1 MVNHFRNQIFF
12 ILTVSSLCLANS
24 GLDIFYDLDIYF
36 HPNSESGNGYLE
48 GVNRIRVLNN
58 TGDDLNHLLIH
69 VASNGYY
76 RPNDPNSPY
85 SVIGKIRSSHLG
97 KISGQDS
104 VVIKIELSPPISK
117 GESVLIDIPF
127 KTFFSSW
134 RNTAVPTFG
143 SKKDTIIYNAVH
155 FYPVLEY
162 YTGNNWIQ
170 NRRKKDRKPF
180 SNFSSYNITLTLP
193 YEYDIGSSAKI
204 LNQKEL
210 STGHIQYRIED
221 KYTPGFCAVIF
232 NKLEKTPFEINGT
245 KVEIITPVSQAGL
258 VEQTKKRIE
267 KLLPFY
273 ESFFGRS
280 LLDKLVITVG
290 YSLDAPA
297 ISLNNYIM
305 FQDRIDPG
313 RVLDHELAHQWF
325 GNTVQIDEGREKWL
339 NESFAEFASWLFTES
354 QKSKKYA
361 FKISD
366 PIPEFNI
373 WDELK
378 GMSTEDWTKVLR
390 DVMGDNSL
398 PPIYEPGKQLHW
410 EEAANI
416 YNKYIVGN
424 HALQTLYA
432 AIGDSLMRSIMH
444 DYYLTFSG
452 RLSDT
457 ENFIGIIKKHTS
469 NNIADNFRLA
479 LTTNLRPDLIIES
492 VESTYNKN
500 RTWQNII
507 KTTFQGE
514 WILPVDVLIVTDDG
528 DSTLLE
534 KVLVEKEGVI
544 ELTTNSPITIV
555 ELDPYKHI
563 FDSNR
568 FNNRWP
574 RQITLQLEYGLPTW
588 ETYEVY
594 YRPKLKKD
602 WRGNWRTGI
611 YFSGGLGINLMPIM
625 PAFYQNLFDL
635 EITFSTGIPN
645 HNWGGRLNYRTPL
658 KSTKNL
664 YWSLEVGHEYPK
676 NWSKISLVSYI
687 GETSYLSTHGK
698 SSFSRL
704 TTTLSSTEY
713 TDAEPGDWW
722 SVGKNLKLKEEWTL
736 FSYSPVQRYLIELH
750 ALGGFQDKN
759 EFYNIGFSS
768 DYETHKLE
776 RFVIRL
782 HGESGFVW
790 DDRESNELAYR
801 LLFVPKVWQQREG
814 QIPIFR
820 GVAVDEKYWNKN
832 IFSAGFSLGFETNTI
847 AWPMIYVD
855 AAVTNSHNGSLPER
869 IDQLSKSKDVFIAAG
884 VGLESQ
890 TMMEI
895 GLYFPLWVSHPI
907 RGENNFALR
916 MMMQWGFYF

>member
-1 MVNHFRNQIFF
+1 M
-12 ILTVSSLCLANS
+12 ANS
-24 GLDIFYDLDIYF
+24 GIDISYDLDIYF
-36 HPNSESGNGYLE
+36 YPNSERGNGYLE
-48 GVNRIRVLNN
+48 GVNRIRVVNN
-58 TGDDLNHLLIH
+58 TDDDLDHLLIH

-76 RPNDPNSPY
+76 RPNDPNSPL
-85 SVIGKIRSSHLG
+85 SEIGKIRSSHLG

-117 GESVLIDIPF
+117 GESVLVDIPF

-134 RNTAVPTFG
+134 RNTAFPTFG
-143 SKKDTIIYNAVH
+143 SKNDTIIYNAVH

-170 NRRKKDRKPF
+170 DGRQKEQKPF
-180 SNFSSYNITLTLP
+180 SNFASYNIKLTLP
-193 YEYDIGSSAKI
+193 DEYDIGSSAKI
-204 LNQKEL
+204 LKQTEV
-210 STGHIQYRIED
+210 STGYIQYTIED
-221 KYTPGFCAVIF
+221 KYTLGFSAVIY
-232 NKLEKTPFEINGT
+232 NELEKTSTEINGT
-245 KVEIITPVSQAGL
+245 KVEIITPANQAGL
-258 VEQTKKRIE
+258 VDKTKKQLE
-267 KLLPFY
+267 NLLPFY

-290 YSLDAPA
+290 YSLNAPA
-297 ISLNNYIM
+297 VSLNNYIM

-325 GNTVQIDEGREKWL
+325 GNTIQTDEIREKWL
-339 NESFAEFASWLFTES
+339 NESFAEFASWLFVES
-354 QKSKKYA
+354 HKSKRTA

-366 PIPEFNI
+366 PIPEINV
-373 WDELK
+373 WDTLK
-378 GMSTEDWTKVLR
+378 KMTVEDWTKLLR
-390 DVMGDNSL
+390 EVMGDNSL
-398 PPIYEPGKQLHW
+398 PPMYEPGKQLRW
-410 EEAANI
+410 EDAANI
-416 YNKYIVGN
+416 YSQYIVGN
-424 HALQTLYA
+424 HALQILYM
-432 AIGDSLMRSIMH
+432 AIGDSLMRSIMQ
-444 DYYLTFSG
+444 DYYNTYSG
-452 RLSDT
+452 RLSDA
-457 ENFIGIIKKHTS
+457 ESFIEIIKKHTS
-469 NNIADNFRLA
+469 SKIADNFRLA
-479 LTTNLRPDLIIES
+479 LTTNLRTDLIIEN

-500 RTWQNII
+500 RTWRNVI

-514 WILPVDVLIVTDDG
+514 WVLPVDVLIVTDDG
-528 DSTLLE
+528 DSTILE
-534 KVLVEKEGVI
+534 NVLIDKESVVEI
-544 ELTTNSPITIV
+544 TTNSPITIV
-555 ELDPYKHI
+555 DLDPNRHI

-574 RQITLQLEYGLPTW
+574 RQITLQPEYGLPTW

-625 PAFYQNLFDL
+625 PAFYQNLFDF

-664 YWSLEVGHEYPK
+664 YWSLEIGYEYPK
-676 NWSKISLVSYI
+676 NWSKISLVNYI
-687 GETSYLSTHGK
+687 GETSYFAVHGK

-704 TTTLSSTEY
+704 ITTLSSTEY
-713 TDAEPGDWW
+713 TAAEPGDWW

-736 FSYSPVQRYLIELH
+736 FSYSSVQRYLIELH

-759 EFYNIGFSS
+759 EFFDIGFSS
-768 DYETHKLE
+768 GYETHKLAG
-776 RFVIRL
+776 FVINL
-782 HGESGFVW
+782 HSEAAFVW

-814 QIPIFR
+814 QIPLFR
-820 GVAVDEKYWNKN
+820 GITVDEKNWNKN
-832 IFSAGFSLGFETNTI
+832 IFSAGFSLGFETNAI
-847 AWPMIYVD
+847 AWPMIYID
-855 AAVTNSHNGSLPER
+855 GAVTDNNKGSLSER
-869 IDQLSKSKDVFIAAG
+869 IDRLNKSKDIFIAAG

-895 GLYFPLWVSHPI
+895 GLYFPFWVSHPV
-907 RGENNFALR
+907 RGENNFAVRIL
-916 MMMQWGFYF
+916 MQWGFYL